1 MDEYKA
7 IVNIK
12 ITDHWNELFE
22 AFPPEKMDVYFTEQ
36 YVKLYETE
44 TEKAEC
50 FVCREGDNTLLFP
63 FLARQFEFQGK
74 RYKDFETAYGYGGP
88 VYNCDDNEFV
98 IRALTTFKTYCN
110 EDNYLAG
117 FVRFHPLFQNQEGF
131 EAVGRVIADRKTVAI
146 DLNQTMDEVWKNE
159 IHSKNRNVIR
169 KAEKAGCQFIVD
181 DKYDHLHEFINLYDF
196 TMDKLSAD
204 GFYYFDDAYYENLKH
219 GITDS
224 FLGCVENSEGQIIS
238 AAIFMYRGPY
248 GHYHLSGSDKS
259 QLAISPNN
267 FMLWNAAIELQKRG
281 VKRFHLG
288 GGTNGDEENSLFQF
302 KHKFSKDTCQFCIGK
317 LIFNQ
322 ELYEAICSDW
332 EAKNSEKA
340 EHYKHHLLKYKY

>member
-1 MDEYKA
+1 MQID
-7 IVNIK
+7 IV
-12 ITDHWNELFE
+12 THWNEFFDLF
-22 AFPPEKMDVYFTEQ
+22 APEMKDVYFTEE
-36 YVKLYETE
+36 YVKLYESE
-44 TEKAEC
+44 SERAEC
-50 FVCREGDNTLLFP
+50 FVCREGDKVLLFP
-63 FLARQFEFQGK
+63 FLARAFEYGGK
-74 RYKDFETAYGYGGP
+74 QYKDFETAYGYGGP
-88 VYNCDDNEFV
+88 VYNCDDKEFV
-98 IRALTTFKTYCN
+98 SRALEALVSFCN
-110 EDNYLAG
+110 ENNYVAG
-117 FVRFHPLFQNQEGF
+117 FIRFHPLFQNQERF
-131 EAVGRVIADRKTVAI
+131 EAIGRVIADRKTVAI
-146 DLNQTMDEVWKNE
+146 DLNQTMDDVWKNE

-169 KAEKAGCQFIVD
+169 KAEKAGCTFIVD
-181 DKYDHLHEFINLYDF
+181 DKYEHLREFINLYDS

-204 GFYYFDDAYYENLKH
+204 GFYYFDDAYYENLKR

-224 FLGCVENSEGQIIS
+224 FLGCVQNAEGQIIS
-238 AAIFMYRGPY
+238 AAIFMHSGPY

-322 ELYEAICSDW
+322 EIYEAICADW
-332 EAKNSEKA
+332 EAKNPDKV
-340 EHYKHHLLKYKY
+340 EHYRHHLLRYKY

>member
-1 MDEYKA
+1 MDIQ
-7 IVNIK
+7 IVE
-12 ITDHWNELFE
+12 HWNQYFDS
-22 AFPPEKMDVYFTEQ
+22 FPPEAFDVYFREE
-36 YVKLYETE
+36 YVKLYENPC
-44 TEKAEC
+44 EKAEC
-50 FVCREGDNTLLFP
+50 FVCQEGEKLFLFP
-63 FLARQFEFQGK
+63 FIARQFEYKGK
-74 RYKDFETAYGYGGP
+74 TYKDFETAYGYGGP
-88 VYNCDDNEFV
+88 VYNYTDKEF
-98 IRALTTFKTYCN
+98 ISRALEALKTYCG
-110 EDNYLAG
+110 DNGYVAG

-131 EAVGRVIADRKTVAI
+131 DAIGRVIADRKTVAI
-146 DLNQTMDEVWKNE
+146 NLDQTMDEVWKNE

-169 KAEKAGCQFIVD
+169 KAEKAGCTFIVD
-181 DKYDHLHEFINLYDF
+181 DRYEHLKEFISLYDS

-204 GFYYFDDAYYENLKH
+204 GFYYFDDAYYDNLKR

-224 FLGCVENSEGQIIS
+224 FLGCVQNSEGQIIS
-238 AAIFMYRGPY
+238 AAIFMYSGPY

-288 GGTNGDEENSLFQF
+288 GGTNGDEENSLFLF

-317 LIFNQ
+317 LVFNP
-322 ELYEAICSDW
+322 ELYESICADW
-332 EAKNSEKA
+332 EAKNPEKA

>member
-1 MDEYKA
+1 MKVDLLS
-7 IVNIK
+7 
-12 ITDHWNELFE
+12 HWNELLASFPE
-22 AFPPEKMDVYFTEQ
+22 ARQDVYFKEE
-36 YVKLYETE
+36 YVRLYETE
-44 TEKAEC
+44 TEKAYC
-50 FVCREGDNTLLFP
+50 VVCREEDNILLFP
-63 FLARQFEFQGK
+63 FLRRSFIYLGET
-74 RYKDFETAYGYGGP
+74 YYDFETAYGYGGP
-88 VYNCDDNEFV
+88 VINSGVEAFRNKALQALKDYCLANGFV
-98 IRALTTFKTYCN
+98 
-110 EDNYLAG
+110 AG

-131 EAVGRVIADRKTVAI
+131 EAIGRVIADRKTVAI
-146 DLNQTMDEVWKNE
+146 DLNQTMDDVWKNE

-169 KAEKAGCQFIVD
+169 KAEKAGCTFIVD
-181 DKYDHLHEFINLYDF
+181 NKYEHLREFINLYDS

-204 GFYYFDDAYYENLKH
+204 GFYYFDDAYYENLKR

-224 FLGCVENSEGQIIS
+224 FLGCVQNAEGQIIS
-238 AAIFMYRGPY
+238 AAIFMYSRPY

-322 ELYEAICSDW
+322 EIYEAICADW
-332 EAKNSEKA
+332 EAENPNKV
-340 EHYKHHLLKYKY
+340 EHYRHHLLRYKY